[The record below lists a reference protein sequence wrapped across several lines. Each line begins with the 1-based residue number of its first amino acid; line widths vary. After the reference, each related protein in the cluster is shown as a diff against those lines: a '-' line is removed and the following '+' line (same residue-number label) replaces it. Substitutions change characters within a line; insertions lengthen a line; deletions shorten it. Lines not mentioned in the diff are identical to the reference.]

1 MNVLNGM
8 KRENGISTRLK
19 WAKRMSGLKS
29 GTYNKWSNMSLR
41 MNKLFVLNQERPV
54 RLM

>member
-1 MNVLNGM
+1 MDLRWIVAF
-8 KRENGISTRLK
+8 E
-19 WAKRMSGLKS
+19 MSQTDVRLKS
-29 GTYNKWSNMSLR
+29 GTYNKWSNVSLR